1 MGEIFKLEN
10 FKDLSINTE
19 NFKFFRKL
27 ADETFSVDK
36 YWKESNEWS

>member
-10 FKDLSINTE
+10 LKDIYLLIRKT
-19 NFKFFRKL
+19 KIFRKL